1 MLVDRG
7 VKRAV
12 VEGRV
17 GRHVVGEFDH
27 LDLEAVLRRD
37 LCGFGDDGGVRTCGS
52 RPRGRAFSR
61 RLFLAA
67 AREKTDGAER
77 RDGGERLDEG
87 ALLHDELLGSGLLV
101 WEIECVCG
109 RPMDS
114 FCGMPC
120 TRGR

>member
-17 GRHVVGEFDH
+17 GRHVVSELDH
-27 LDLEAVLRRD
+27 LDLEADLRRD
-37 LCGFGDDGGVRTCGS
+37 LCGFGDDGGVRTSGHAHAE
-52 RPRGRAFSR
+52 GLFSH
-61 RLFLAA
+61 RLFLVA
-67 AREKTDGAER
+67 AREKNYGAER

-87 ALLHDELLGSGLLV
+87 ALLHDELLGGGLLV

-120 TRGR
+120 IRER